1 MPKQLRDAIIVQ
13 RSPVLSQVGG
23 LVFRGT
29 VTTYTS
35 TTSFK
40 IASFPGYGD
49 ATDFGDGFFDGYS
62 LYCVWDSAG
71 GGSLPQGEDVA
82 VSGYTSADGT
92 ITHVAFTTPLAV
104 GDEVL
109 FVHPSVVSSALVGSL
124 DDIKGVGFVTATD
137 SLKILSDVLDD
148 LAGVGFVTADDS
160 LHAISTELDEI
171 LDLTRTEGDIAVT
184 AAETNLYIDDAP
196 TKILVGLSIKID
208 MTNMA
213 AGDTYEFREY
223 YRIISAGAYLEVA
236 DTITLSGVQ
245 SDPLYVMHL
254 EPYRYGMKITA
265 QKTAGTDRSF
275 KIEVIREA

>member
-1 MPKQLRDAIIVQ
+1 MPKQIRDATIVQ
-13 RSPVLSQVGG
+13 RSPVMSQYHG

-29 VTTYTS
+29 VTTYTD
-35 TTSFK
+35 TTHFK
-40 IASFPGYGD
+40 VSAFPSYGD
-49 ATDFGDGFFDGYS
+49 ASDFGNGFFDGYYA
-62 LYCVWDSAG
+62 YCVWDSGAAG
-71 GGSLPQGEDVA
+71 AAPQGESVE

-92 ITHVAFTTPLAV
+92 IAHTAFTTPLAV
-104 GDEVL
+104 GDEIL
-109 FVHPSVVSSALVGSL
+109 LVHPSVINSDVIA
-124 DDIKGVGFVTATD
+124 DIEEIKGVGFV
-137 SLKILSDVLDD
+137 S
-148 LAGVGFVTADDS
+148 ADDS
-160 LHAISTELDEI
+160 LKAISDELDEI

-223 YRIISAGAYLEVA
+223 YRIVSAGAYLEVA
-236 DTITLSGVQ
+236 DTVTLSGAQ

-254 EPYRYGMKITA
+254 EAYRYGIKVTA

>member
-1 MPKQLRDAIIVQ
+1 MPKQLRDATIVQ
-13 RSPVLSQVGG
+13 RSNVLSQYNG

-29 VTTYTS
+29 VTTYTD
-35 TTSFK
+35 TTNFK
-40 IASFPGYGD
+40 VSAFPSYGNASDFPN
-49 ATDFGDGFFDGYS
+49 DFFNDYNV
-62 LYCVWDSAG
+62 CVVWDSGGAG
-71 GGSLPQGEDVA
+71 AAPQGETGA
-82 VSGYTSADGT
+82 VSAYVSSDGT
-92 ITHVAFTTPLAV
+92 ITHDAFTTPLGV
-104 GDEVL
+104 GDEIL
-109 FVHPSVVSSALVGSL
+109 LIHPSIAGSAVIADL
-124 DDIKGVGFVTATD
+124 DEIKGVGFA
-137 SLKILSDVLDD
+137 
-148 LAGVGFVTADDS
+148 TADDS

-223 YRIISAGAYLEVA
+223 YRIVSAGAYLEVA
-236 DTITLSGVQ
+236 DTVTLSGAQ

-254 EPYRYGMKITA
+254 EAYRYGMKVTA

-275 KIEVIREA
+275 KIEAIREA